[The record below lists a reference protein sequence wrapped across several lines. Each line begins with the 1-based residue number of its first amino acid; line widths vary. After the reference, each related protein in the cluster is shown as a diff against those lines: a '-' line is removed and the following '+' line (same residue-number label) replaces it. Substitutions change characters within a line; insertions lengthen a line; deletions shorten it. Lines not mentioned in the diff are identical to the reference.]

1 MFQKKA
7 SVHIPSTPA
16 NLSRLKFSC
25 VKDSEKN
32 LSRNVVRHYTYHF
45 LRIFCIF
52 LESQMLVL
60 GFQALI
66 FQVEYNKMR
75 NVLQTVQRSAFTRPL
90 SIFLWSSRPKALF
103 GFNTLSL
110 TDNKFGISS
119 NRSLIGVSPLCFLT
133 ARCY

>member
-1 MFQKKA
+1 
-7 SVHIPSTPA
+7 
-16 NLSRLKFSC
+16 
-25 VKDSEKN
+25 
-32 LSRNVVRHYTYHF
+32 
-45 LRIFCIF
+45 
-52 LESQMLVL
+52 MLVL

-75 NVLQTVQRSAFTRPL
+75 NVLQTVQRSAFTRAL
-90 SIFLWSSRPKALF
+90 SIFLWNSRPKALF